1 MRIKKRS
8 ELDVYCATMQGKVE
22 FPSSIE
28 CDPKKSLLDQVFEN
42 IFTDALN
49 DPDLDDI
56 LEKMEKEETPLACL
70 LDESP
75 SVGIGAEVYPCV
87 SQVRDGD
94 GSTPKRDYSN
104 FEAVILNDEFQ
115 EVTEIIM

>member
-1 MRIKKRS
+1 M
-8 ELDVYCATMQGKVE
+8 
-22 FPSSIE
+22 
-28 CDPKKSLLDQVFEN
+28 
-42 IFTDALN
+42 
-49 DPDLDDI
+49 
-56 LEKMEKEETPLACL
+56 
-70 LDESP
+70 
-75 SVGIGAEVYPCV
+75 